1 MIYKYKVGKKW
12 FTFDKS
18 LLQPEDLQIFDKA
31 DWTDKLKI
39 ITIYKDLKENE
50 DDTINV
56 LSFKKE
62 NANKDKRK
70 IEYANKKEKL
80 MNNIKELNKQSTPE
94 SQKEIEKLQKE
105 LKDLEIEYADV
116 VNINTANTLNVSNVN
131 TLNLNNIDKIKTSI
145 QETEKKFEEVKNL
158 LSDEDINKF
167 KSLFE
172 NLKSDWS
179 RDAVASSNIEEIKNI
194 IKDIKPSELPEEL
207 KQDIKIIKQLIETL
221 TETSD
226 KNYKNLMNALTTKN
240 LNVLLE
246 MTKDLKDNAPKIT
259 KEIYEKLDQT
269 FKFDELMQIKQDLE
283 NGVEVVYVDPNN
295 DTMETVIDEKT
306 KKETQKKIHN
316 PTKLTMDYLQGNYL
330 PFYSGSN
337 QKTAKVYKV
346 VDGEEYTYGNR
357 MYVFLHTWE
366 YSRPLFDNLI
376 AIYNEYNKKANGFL
390 GLKTNKEAKKEQK
403 QINDKL
409 DEVFKT
415 LRELKTD
422 MSEMKKE
429 IDVLKN
435 SKVERVERIEQH
447 ETKPKIVNQ
456 EIQNVRLRKP
466 NQQPQHQKQKSFEDS
481 LKEIMNIRRKDIEPD
496 DYTDESDEWL
506 ANGFEDE
513 VIEDAYASQNRE
525 ILDENVGVA
534 PIGGTMNKIKLAGSL
549 LEELKEDLKNYGLAL
564 NFNIYKKRRQ
574 QPKEKQAS
582 GIVEAKPYGSGLFE
596 AKKINDSITKSTD
609 YTDLKELY
617 EDLYE

>member
-50 DDTINV
+50 DDTVNV

-62 NANKDKRK
+62 NANKDKRR

-80 MNNIKELNKQSTPE
+80 MNNIKELNKKEQTK
-94 SQKEIEKLQKE
+94 QTTDEIEKLQKE

-131 TLNLNNIDKIKTSI
+131 TLNLNNIEKIKTSI
-145 QETEKKFEEVKNL
+145 KETEKKFEEVKNL
-158 LSDEDINKF
+158 LSAEDINKI
-167 KSLFE
+167 KQIFE
-172 NLKSDWS
+172 NLKS
-179 RDAVASSNIEEIKNI
+179 SNDVEEFKKVI
-194 IKDIKPSELPEEL
+194 SELKTDLLRNLPKELAVDFENLENKIDSLTTSTNEQFEEL
-207 KQDIKIIKQLIETL
+207 KNAIESRKLNKLIEL
-221 TETSD
+221 TKEF
-226 KNYKNLMNALTTKN
+226 
-240 LNVLLE
+240 
-246 MTKDLKDNAPKIT
+246 KDNAQNIS
-259 KEIYEKLDQT
+259 KEIYDNLDKLFNFNELYQIYKDFNDDKIEIYYNIPPYKERMIQPLNYNN
-269 FKFDELMQIKQDLE
+269 FKDKYIPFDSK
-283 NGVEVVYVDPNN
+283 
-295 DTMETVIDEKT
+295 
-306 KKETQKKIHN
+306 
-316 PTKLTMDYLQGNYL
+316 
-330 PFYSGSN
+330 SN
-337 QKTAKVYKV
+337 QKTVQVCKYIN
-346 VDGEEYTYGNR
+346 DNEEYKYKKIF
-357 MYVFLHTWE
+357 MYVITSE
-366 YSRPLFDNLI
+366 VDTAPLFENLI
-376 AIYNEYNKKANGFL
+376 DIYKRYNNINQANGFL

-415 LRELKTD
+415 IRELSNRVAAQQTD
-422 MSEMKKE
+422 LNEVKKE

-435 SKVERVERIEQH
+435 VKVERFEQS
-447 ETKPKIVNQ
+447 ETKPRIKNQ

-466 NQQPQHQKQKSFEDS
+466 ARAERSEQPNQQPQQQKTFEDS

-496 DYTDESDEWL
+496 DYTDDSDEWL
-506 ANGFEDE
+506 ANGFED
-513 VIEDAYASQNRE
+513 VDE
-525 ILDENVGVA
+525 IVDENVGVA
-534 PIGGTMNKIKLAGSL
+534 PIGGTAISSRDAKASNKIKLAGSL

-564 NFNIYKKRRQ
+564 NFNIYKKRARAERSERGKEREPKQ
-574 QPKEKQAS
+574 QPSKTGN
-582 GIVEAKPYGSGLFE
+582 GIVE

>member
-1 MIYKYKVGKKW
+1 MSNSMIYKYKVGKKW

-80 MNNIKELNKQSTPE
+80 MNNIKELNAKEQT
-94 SQKEIEKLQKE
+94 KKTTDEIEKLQKE

-116 VNINTANTLNVSNVN
+116 INVHTANTLNVSNVN

-167 KSLFE
+167 KTLFE
-172 NLKSDWS
+172 NLKET
-179 RDAVASSNIEEIKNI
+179 NIEEIKNI
-194 IKDIKPSELPEEL
+194 IKDIKPNELPEEL
-207 KQDIKIIKQLIETL
+207 KQDIKNIKEQIAKLGNDVSDLSTFIKEKKLNSIIDTL
-221 TETSD
+221 
-226 KNYKNLMNALTTKN
+226 KNVNPN
-240 LNVLLE
+240 
-246 MTKDLKDNAPKIT
+246 DIS
-259 KEIYEKLDQT
+259 
-269 FKFDELMQIKQDLE
+269 DELYEEIE
-283 NGVEVVYVDPNN
+283 NGFNLSEVMEFYETYIAKDMVYYSTGKN
-295 DTMETVIDEKT
+295 
-306 KKETQKKIHN
+306 QYY
-316 PTKLTMDYLQGNYL
+316 KLTFEILNARFS
-330 PFYSGSN
+330 PFEISNVKSGAN
-337 QKTAKVYKV
+337 QKTIKTFYYEE
-346 VDGEEYTYGNR
+346 DGVKYEFEEIPDNFYLINTDIKTDTTKTISY
-357 MYVFLHTWE
+357 
-366 YSRPLFDNLI
+366 PLFEILHS
-376 AIYNEYNKKANGFL
+376 IYINHKKASGFL

-415 LRELKTD
+415 LRELSNKVAAQQTD
-422 MSEMKKE
+422 MNEMKKE
-429 IDVLKN
+429 IDVLRMQQHPAQQN
-435 SKVERVERIEQH
+435 SRGERVE
-447 ETKPKIVNQ
+447 TKPSIVNQ
-456 EIQNVRLRKP
+456 ELQNVRATLSRDAQASRKP
-466 NQQPQHQKQKSFEDS
+466 NQQPQQKQKTFEDS

-496 DYTDESDEWL
+496 DYTDDSDEWL

-513 VIEDAYASQNRE
+513 VIEV
-525 ILDENVGVA
+525 DENVGVV
-534 PIGGTMNKIKLAGSL
+534 PIAGAVSNKIKLAGSL

-574 QPKEKQAS
+574 QPKPEKQAS
-582 GIVEAKPYGSGLFE
+582 KTGNGIVE

>member
-1 MIYKYKVGKKW
+1 MIYKYKVGRKW
-12 FTFDKS
+12 FSFDKS

-70 IEYANKKEKL
+70 LEYTNKKEKL
-80 MNNIKELNKQSTPE
+80 MNNIKELNAKEQT
-94 SQKEIEKLQKE
+94 KKTIDEIEKLQKE
-105 LKDLEIEYADV
+105 LKDLEIEYADIV
-116 VNINTANTLNVSNVN
+116 DINTANTLNVANVN
-131 TLNLNNIDKIKTSI
+131 TLNLNNIEKIKTSI
-145 QETEKKFEEVKNL
+145 QETEQKFNDVKNL
-158 LSDEDINKF
+158 LSAEDINKF
-167 KSLFE
+167 KLLFE

-179 RDAVASSNIEEIKNI
+179 RDAVASSNIEEIKTI

-207 KQDIKIIKQLIETL
+207 KEDIENIKQQIEKLID
-221 TETSD
+221 TSN
-226 KNYKNLMNALTTKN
+226 KHYKNLLNGITTKN

-246 MTKDLKDNAPKIT
+246 MTKDLKENAPRIT
-259 KEIYEKLDQT
+259 KEIYDKLNQT
-269 FKFDELMQIKQDLE
+269 FSFNDLKLIEQDLK
-283 NGVEVVYVDPNN
+283 NGVEVYYVDPDN
-295 DTMETVIDEKT
+295 DTTDSKG
-306 KKETQKKIHN
+306 KKSHN
-316 PTKLTMDYLQGNYL
+316 PTRLTMEYLKERYL

-346 VDGEEYTYGNR
+346 VNGENYTYNNK
-357 MYVFLHTWE
+357 MYVFLHTLE
-366 YSRPLFDNLI
+366 TSKPLFENLL
-376 AIYNEYNKKANGFL
+376 AIYDEYNQKANGFL
-390 GLKTNKEAKKEQK
+390 GLKTNKDARKEQK
-403 QINDKL
+403 QMNDKF

-422 MSEMKKE
+422 ITEMKKE

-435 SKVERVERIEQH
+435 SRVERIE
-447 ETKPKIVNQ
+447 TKPRIINQ

-466 NQQPQHQKQKSFEDS
+466 QPIQPQPQPQSQPQHTFEDS

-496 DYTDESDEWL
+496 DYSDESDEWL
-506 ANGFEDE
+506 ANGFGEDDGM
-513 VIEDAYASQNRE
+513 IE
-525 ILDENVGVA
+525 ENVGVV
-534 PIGGTMNKIKLAGSL
+534 PIAGTIQKPTMNKIKLAGSL

-564 NFNIYKKRRQ
+564 NFNVYKKRTRAEQRQ
-574 QPKEKQAS
+574 QPKVNKAS
-582 GIVEAKPYGSGLFE
+582 GIAE